1 MIMTNNIQK
10 SPTKDR
16 GGKILA
22 FLGKYGLSL
31 SITAAILLLWEFVLP
46 DSFNLVLPKPSV
58 IIATIVE
65 DRYFLW
71 IHTQQTV
78 LEAAVGFVLGT
89 LLGIA
94 IAVGFVYSRL
104 FAQTIYPYSVVLQS
118 TPRIAL
124 LPLFVALLGAGLA
137 SKVGLVTLATF
148 FPTLVN
154 MVQGLNS
161 VDKRMV
167 ELMHTLNSTGRQ
179 LFWKV
184 RLPFSMSYL
193 FTALK
198 ITLTS
203 AVLAALISEW
213 QFADRGLGAMI
224 MRSMFSGKGADLWSQ
239 MAVATVLSV
248 LAYNLAIFIE
258 RRLVPWQAAVEVEQL
273 EV

>member
-1 MIMTNNIQK
+1 MNNAGKSQNKIQDSK
-10 SPTKDR
+10 VLT
-16 GGKILA
+16 
-22 FLGKYGLSL
+22 FLVKYGLSL
-31 SITAAILLLWEFVLP
+31 SVTVMMLALWEFVLP
-46 DSFNLVLPKPSV
+46 DSFNLVAPKPSI
-58 IIATIVE
+58 IIATII
-65 DRYFLW
+65 DDSHFLW
-71 IHTQQTV
+71 IHTKQTV
-78 LEAAVGFVLGT
+78 LEASVGFALGT
-89 LLGIA
+89 TLGVA

-104 FAQTIYPYSVVLQS
+104 FARTIYPYAVVLQS

-124 LPLFVALLGAGLA
+124 LPLFVAVLGVGMT

-167 ELMHTLNSTGRQ
+167 ELMHTLNASGRQ

-184 RLPFSMSYL
+184 RLPFSVSYL

-198 ITLTS
+198 ISIST
-203 AVLAALISEW
+203 AILAALVSEW

-224 MRSMFSGKGADLWSQ
+224 LRSMFSGNSAELWSQ
-239 MAVATVLSV
+239 MAIATVLSV
-248 LAYNLAIFIE
+248 LAYNLAIIFE
-258 RRLVPWQAAVEVEQL
+258 RWLVPWQAAVEVEEL